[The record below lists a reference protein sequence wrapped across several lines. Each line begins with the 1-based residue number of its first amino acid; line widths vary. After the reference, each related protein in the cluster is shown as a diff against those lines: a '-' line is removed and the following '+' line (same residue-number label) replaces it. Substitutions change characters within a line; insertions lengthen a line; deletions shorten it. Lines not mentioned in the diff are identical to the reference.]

1 MADSFDAA
9 AAGLREP
16 GNDLDMA
23 GQLLQVIPVTGA
35 SVSTLGPMLG
45 TETLSSSDPQ
55 VARLDELQFDL
66 GEGPCWEALVTGGAV
81 FEPDLQLR
89 PAHAWPA
96 FLAAV
101 RRERVGAMWAFPLGL
116 GPLRFGAIDL
126 YDVQPRELSEQYTEQ
141 AAVLAEIV
149 SRRVLRSALERA
161 ADSDGDQD
169 DRNPFSRRV
178 VQQATGFVIAQLGV
192 TAQDAELLLQ
202 GRAFVEGRSVRQIA
216 EDVLNRRSG
225 FRLEADTIEDSS

>member
-1 MADSFDAA
+1 MEDPFDAA
-9 AAGLREP
+9 AAALREP
-16 GNDLDMA
+16 GDDLEMA
-23 GQLLQVIPVTGA
+23 RRLIEAIPVTGA

-45 TETLSSSDPQ
+45 TETLSTTDQQ

-66 GEGPCWEALVTGGAV
+66 GEGPCWEALAIGSPV

-101 RRERVGAMWAFPLGL
+101 RRESVGAMYAFPLAL
-116 GPLRFGAIDL
+116 GPLRFGAIDF
-126 YDVQPRELSEQYTEQ
+126 YDVQPRSLSGQHAEQ
-141 AAVLAEIV
+141 AAVLAGIV
-149 SRRVLRSALERA
+149 SRRVLRSALARA
-161 ADSDGDQD
+161 GDPGQD
-169 DRNPFSRRV
+169 DRNPFSRRI

-192 TAQDAELLLQ
+192 TAEDAELLLQ
-202 GRAFVEGRSVRQIA
+202 GRAFVEGRPVREVA

-225 FRLEADTIEDSS
+225 FRLEADSIEDSG